1 MNSCYAIVES
11 LLLLMLFSPDTVVD
25 VFPSLVNVFLSLV
38 ADVFPESSQC
48 LPKSLSRVIDVLR
61 MTFIKRHLHAGKHY
75 KRDQVEGQQKLSRDH
90 YQSRWSV
97 YL

>member
-11 LLLLMLFSPDTVVD
+11 LLLSMFFSQILSMT
-25 VFPSLVNVFLSLV
+25 FSPSLVDVFLSLV
-38 ADVFPESSQC
+38 ADVFPKSSQC

-75 KRDQVEGQQKLSRDH
+75 KRDQVEGQ
-90 YQSRWSV
+90 
-97 YL
+97 